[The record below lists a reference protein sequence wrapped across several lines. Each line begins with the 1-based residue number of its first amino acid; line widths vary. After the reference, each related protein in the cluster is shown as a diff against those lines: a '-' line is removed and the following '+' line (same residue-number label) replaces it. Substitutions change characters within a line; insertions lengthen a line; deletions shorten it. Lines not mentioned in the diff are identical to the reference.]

1 MYSGYKSSS
10 HTTVGGTSIGTTNG
24 DVSHNWQFGVDGRLT
39 FPDATVQTTAYTGQ
53 DGISGFS
60 GFSGT
65 SGFSGINGAEN
76 IIRQDTPPVA
86 NNGTLWFN
94 TLEGRMY
101 IKYTD
106 VWVDASP
113 LVMPQPDPDLDVNS
127 VTFADASV
135 QTTAFLGTVVVDRLT
150 NGTREVVLN
159 SAGNLLS
166 SNDIITVQEG
176 RFIKDCGDSTGTTS
190 MRWIRLPADEPTEL
204 IRVYSGDPSVVN
216 NTERVQLNIN
226 WSTPT
231 KSGLGIT
238 AFDRTA
244 GAVEH
249 TWQFLGDGATTFP
262 TLTVPISDNAN
273 PNGTG
278 QTLKFS
284 DPTQQAIIFGPES
297 TSVNINA
304 ERIIIQGAPG
314 FTGTTGEG
322 GDVYVW
328 AGPGG
333 STNGTGGDIKVRAGQ
348 GSGTGTGG
356 YLNFQAGD
364 SGTGSGGYINI
375 ESGESATPGSG
386 GDITVQALSGGEITL
401 RTYPLSGNANDWDFK
416 NDGSTVFPNNTIQTA
431 ALLNVTTNHVPLY
444 SNQFNGSQSISIA
457 DSSTLRLGDATA
469 WTIES
474 WVYMTA
480 YPVSGA
486 MTIIDKDT
494 VVGVN
499 YQTYMLNVASNGRA
513 AIYTGFGGGGNNNP
527 TGKSVE
533 SSINLPLNEWVH
545 LAAVWDGADMTL
557 YQGGVS
563 VGTVAA
569 ATTPITGEGGLPVTI
584 GRSDNI
590 NYFAGKISNLRIV
603 KNTAVYTGTFTPS
616 DDPLTAITNTSLL
629 TCNAS
634 TITVGSGNAVIVN
647 ESPWGAYDDKT
658 WQFGTDGGLA
668 LPTAGRISN
677 GVDIQQ
683 VGSALVIADNGTP
696 GGLVGWSSQALAI
709 AYDANIIS
717 TYPVGSTITWQDGST
732 ATITQWDDY
741 GPLYIDLFW
750 DTPKTGDLFPITLTT
765 ANYVAPVIAPAW
777 TFGTD
782 GGLTLPEGSV
792 ISETATT
799 TVITPPGAAVGQSL
813 VIRPTAVTNLSASG
827 YIVPGVNLTI
837 TLTNG
842 TITVYDGDPITY
854 TITGTTA
861 EQLGIGSLTGTFS
874 AFSPIDSV
882 PQTTT
887 LVLPIPEYTNATTF
901 TLTVG
906 GSNPFASSFIT
917 VTDNN
922 VIETSHIHLVA
933 GDPVTTDI
941 YLGDDDQY
949 VKIEKNGGDVVVGTN
964 SNTQRWVFGT
974 DGGLTFPDGDI
985 QPTAY
990 AGGQGH
996 MMMIDTNRT
1005 DTYTEVGSADKP
1017 FKTLAAAF
1025 AACAIANPT
1034 GVLPYTFVLMGCN
1047 ISENV
1052 NLSTFNFNFVTLAT
1066 TCRTVFTGTF
1076 TAGNSELRQ
1085 LVIRNIEFANTFTLL
1100 GDTTATQFA
1109 NTSIYNA
1116 SFSGAVNI
1124 TTVNNVAFYE
1134 VAFFGVV
1141 TIKNINYMYINGAQF
1156 NTDLTFTVDDSGAT
1170 VIPSN
1175 GIAPMIVIAFN
1186 FIANNVYMTKVGSG
1200 SGFLVFQPHMARMG
1214 LAAGTYNIPAGFV
1227 FQPQGCALRGTY
1239 VNSGSM
1245 TLRNTST
1252 DDAPHGVAPAWTGV
1266 IGGDRVIAD
1275 LAPTTSHGAIGDRVG
1290 MIAVSAGYL
1299 YICTANWTDGVADIW
1314 SRTAITATSW

>member
-1 MYSGYKSSS
+1 
-10 HTTVGGTSIGTTNG
+10 
-24 DVSHNWQFGVDGRLT
+24 
-39 FPDATVQTTAYTGQ
+39 
-53 DGISGFS
+53 
-60 GFSGT
+60 
-65 SGFSGINGAEN
+65 
-76 IIRQDTPPVA
+76 
-86 NNGTLWFN
+86 
-94 TLEGRMY
+94 
-101 IKYTD
+101 
-106 VWVDASP
+106 
-113 LVMPQPDPDLDVNS
+113 
-127 VTFADASV
+127 
-135 QTTAFLGTVVVDRLT
+135 
-150 NGTREVVLN
+150 
-159 SAGNLLS
+159 
-166 SNDIITVQEG
+166 
-176 RFIKDCGDSTGTTS
+176 
-190 MRWIRLPADEPTEL
+190 
-204 IRVYSGDPSVVN
+204 
-216 NTERVQLNIN
+216 
-226 WSTPT
+226 
-231 KSGLGIT
+231 
-238 AFDRTA
+238 
-244 GAVEH
+244 
-249 TWQFLGDGATTFP
+249 
-262 TLTVPISDNAN
+262 VPISDNAN

-284 DPTQQAIIFGPES
+284 DSTQQAIIFGPES
-297 TSVNINA
+297 TSANNNA

-322 GDVYVW
+322 GDVYLW

-333 STNGTGGDIKVRAGQ
+333 STNGSGGDIKVRAGQ
-348 GSGTGTGG
+348 GSGTGDGG

-364 SGTGSGGYINI
+364 SGTGTGGYINI

-386 GDITVQALSGGEITL
+386 GDITLDARSGGEIIV
-401 RTYPLSGNANDWDFK
+401 RTDN
-416 NDGSTVFPNNTIQTA
+416 GSTNKN
-431 ALLNVTTNHVPLY
+431 
-444 SNQFNGSQSISIA
+444 
-457 DSSTLRLGDATA
+457 
-469 WTIES
+469 WTF
-474 WVYMTA
+474 
-480 YPVSGA
+480 
-486 MTIIDKDT
+486 DKDGDLT
-494 VVGVN
+494 
-499 YQTYMLNVASNGRA
+499 
-513 AIYTGFGGGGNNNP
+513 
-527 TGKSVE
+527 
-533 SSINLPLNEWVH
+533 LPLNTVISETASSPGLLKRKYSGTFVLDPTWFVTN
-545 LAAVWDGADMTL
+545 AANLIQT
-557 YQGGVS
+557 
-563 VGTVAA
+563 
-569 ATTPITGEGGLPVTI
+569 TTPLSIIQSTDLEVFGAFCFEFTGYFVPPTSANYTFKAHADETFIFWIGSKALSGYTYANKDMYGDYNGTSPEQQTQSFTI
-584 GRSDNI
+584 ALT
-590 NYFAGKISNLRIV
+590 AGQFYPIRLQWGNSAGWGQLDVFTWANDAGQADTTNFNGHIYTANTGSAKISVNDNKSIILS
-603 KNTAVYTGTFTPS
+603 T
-616 DDPLTAITNTSLL
+616 D
-629 TCNAS
+629 NA
-634 TITVGSGNAVIVN
+634 TVNN
-647 ESPWGAYDDKT
+647 
-658 WQFGTDGGLA
+658 
-668 LPTAGRISN
+668 
-677 GVDIQQ
+677 
-683 VGSALVIADNGTP
+683 
-696 GGLVGWSSQALAI
+696 
-709 AYDANIIS
+709 
-717 TYPVGSTITWQDGST
+717 
-732 ATITQWDDY
+732 
-741 GPLYIDLFW
+741 
-750 DTPKTGDLFPITLTT
+750 
-765 ANYVAPVIAPAW
+765 W
-777 TFGTD
+777 TFGAN

-792 ISETATT
+792 ISETVTT

-813 VIRPTAVTNLSASG
+813 VIRPTAATNLSASG

-861 EQLGIGSLTGTFS
+861 EQLGILSLTGTFP

-882 PQTTT
+882 PQSTT
-887 LVLPIPEYTNATTF
+887 LVLPIPEYTSANTF

-906 GSNPFASSFIT
+906 GTNPFAASFIT

-922 VIETSHIHLVA
+922 VIETSHIHLVS

-964 SNTQRWVFGT
+964 ANTQRWVFGT
-974 DGGLTFPDGDI
+974 DGDLTIPGNIQKATDASLVVGVPPLAENVVIYAVDYDAPVWRMFVNATAYPNLPVIPVGTPVTTGWGTPVTATVQEVIDDRVNGSVWVFIFDQDVLTGFTGGQGYTATFGTELQTWTFGTDGSLTFPDGEV

-1005 DTYTEVGSADKP
+1005 DTYTEIGSADKP
-1017 FKTLAAAF
+1017 FKTVAAAF

-1034 GVLPYTFVLMGCN
+1034 GVLPYTFVFMGCN

-1052 NLSTFNFNFVTLAT
+1052 NLNAFNFNFVTLAT

-1186 FIANNVYMTKVGSG
+1186 FIANNVYMTKVGAG

-1214 LAAGTYNIPAGFV
+1214 LAASTYNIPAGFV

-1275 LAPTTSHGAIGDRVG
+1275 LPPTTSHGAIGDRVG